1 MNSLS
6 SNPLP
11 SYLAHSGDVVRDR
24 DEVLSIWRGNLGRE
38 DRIAAKYDW
47 LYLACPYGAPLLQLL
62 RHEPS
67 GSWVGTACAAQ
78 KRMQWNGSRIRAGVL
93 IDLAVVPDHRS
104 LGPAMILQQG
114 VIEAGKRQLDLLYGF
129 PNPKAAVVFKRSGYE
144 KLTDMV
150 RYACVLRHA
159 RYLHRKVPNWLA
171 TPLGAVADIV
181 FGLRAR
187 YRRMRGPR
195 HHAKW
200 SECADSR
207 MDVLWAGST
216 RSDGPLTVRDYTYAR
231 WRFDDSP
238 LERIRYLMI
247 AKAAEGDLLA
257 WFATHADAGTL
268 HVRDFWSINGP
279 GISEACINA
288 LLCAARNAGYSA
300 VSVEIAAAETHTR
313 AWKNCSFVARGSRPV
328 FGRWS
333 NPDPT
338 RSTSGIFLTFADED
352 E

>member
-6 SNPLP
+6 ASPLP
-11 SYLAHSGDVVRDR
+11 PYLAHSGDVARDR
-24 DEVLSIWRGNLGRE
+24 DEVLSIWRGNLGHE

-47 LYLACPYGAPLLQLL
+47 FYLACPYGAPLLQLL
-62 RHEPS
+62 RHQPS

-78 KRMQWNGSRIRAGVL
+78 KRMQWNGSHIRAGVL

-114 VIEAGKRQLDLLYGF
+114 LIEAGKRQLDLLYGF

-159 RYLHRKVPNWLA
+159 RYLHRKAPNWLA
-171 TPLGAVADIV
+171 TPLGTVADIA
-181 FGLRAR
+181 FGLRDR

-195 HHAKW
+195 LRSTW
-200 SECADSR
+200 SESADSR
-207 MDVLWAGST
+207 MDVLWADSARG
-216 RSDGPLTVRDYTYAR
+216 DGPLTVRDHTYAR

-238 LERIRYLMI
+238 LERTRYLMI
-247 AKAAEGDLLA
+247 ATPDDGDLLA
-257 WFATHADAGTL
+257 WFATHVDAGTL
-268 HVRDFWSINGP
+268 HVRDFWSIDGA
-279 GISEACINA
+279 GMGEAYVNA
-288 LLCAARNAGYSA
+288 LLCAARSAGHSS
-300 VSVEIAAAETHTR
+300 VSVEMAAEEAYTQ
-313 AWKNCSFVARGSRPV
+313 AWRSCGFVARGSRPV
-328 FGRWS
+328 LGRWS
-333 NPDPT
+333 SPDPT